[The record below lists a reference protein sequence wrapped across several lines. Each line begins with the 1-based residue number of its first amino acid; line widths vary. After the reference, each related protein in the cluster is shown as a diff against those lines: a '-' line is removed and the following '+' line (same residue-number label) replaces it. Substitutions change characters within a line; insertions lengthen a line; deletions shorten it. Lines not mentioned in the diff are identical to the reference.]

1 MRTLSSK
8 KFVDEAMKYY
18 TPKSEDEI
26 LPNKLGL
33 TDPRKIAEEEYR
45 GFLRA
50 EIKFESE
57 LDDISLF
64 EWDVILSIHKA
75 AFEHL
80 YEFAGQLRQVN
91 ISKGGFMFPAAKYL
105 PSAVEEFEKE
115 FLNPLP
121 DSFGEYEQLINHV
134 APLHAELLFIH
145 PFREGNGR
153 TARLFA
159 DLIALKSGFDRFNFE
174 KITKKRMPKY
184 ITAVQAAADKNYES
198 MIQLFRSLKK

>member
-1 MRTLSSK
+1 
-8 KFVDEAMKYY
+8 MKYY

-26 LPNKLGL
+26 LPNKLAL
-33 TDPRKIAEEEYR
+33 KDSEKIAEEEYR

-50 EIKFESE
+50 EINFESE
-57 LDDISLF
+57 LDNIGQF
-64 EWDVILSIHKA
+64 NWDVISSIHKA
-75 AFEHL
+75 AFGHL

-91 ISKGGFMFPAAKYL
+91 ISKGEFMFPAAKFL

-121 DSFGEYEQLINHV
+121 DKFEEYDQLINHV

-174 KITKKRMPKY
+174 KITEKRMPEY
-184 ITAVQAAADKNYES
+184 ISAVQAAADKNYEP
-198 MIQLFRSLKK
+198 MTKLFRSLQK

>member
-1 MRTLSSK
+1 
-8 KFVDEAMKYY
+8 MKYY

-33 TDPRKIAEEEYR
+33 TDPEKIAEEEYR

-57 LDDISLF
+57 LDSIRKFNWELIS
-64 EWDVILSIHKA
+64 SIHKT
-75 AFEHL
+75 AFNHL
-80 YEFAGQLRQVN
+80 YEFAGKLRQVN
-91 ISKGGFMFPAAKYL
+91 ISKGGFMFPAAKFL
-105 PSAVEEFEKE
+105 PSAVEELENE

-121 DSFGEYEQLINHV
+121 DSFEDYEHLIKHV
-134 APLHAELLFIH
+134 GPLHAELLFIH

-159 DLIALKSGFDRFNFE
+159 DLIALKCGFDRFNFE
-174 KITKKRMPKY
+174 KITEKRIPDY
-184 ITAVQAAADKNYES
+184 IAAVKAAVEKNYEP
-198 MIQLFRSLKK
+198 MNQLFRSLKK

>member
-1 MRTLSSK
+1 
-8 KFVDEAMKYY
+8 MKYY

-33 TDPRKIAEEEYR
+33 TEPGKIAEEEYR

-57 LDDISLF
+57 LDDMSLF
-64 EWDVILSIHKA
+64 NWYFISSIHKA

-80 YEFAGQLRQVN
+80 YEFAGKLRQVN
-91 ISKGGFMFPAAKYL
+91 ISKGGFMFPAAKFL

-121 DSFGEYEQLINHV
+121 DSFEEYEQLINHV
-134 APLHAELLFIH
+134 ATLHAELLFIH
-145 PFREGNGR
+145 QFREGNGR

-159 DLIALKSGFDRFNFE
+159 DLIALKCGFDRCNFE
-174 KITKKRMPKY
+174 KITEKSMPKY
-184 ITAVQAAADKNYES
+184 ITALQAAADKNYEP
-198 MIQLFRSLKK
+198 MIQLFRSLKN

>member
-1 MRTLSSK
+1 
-8 KFVDEAMKYY
+8 MKYY